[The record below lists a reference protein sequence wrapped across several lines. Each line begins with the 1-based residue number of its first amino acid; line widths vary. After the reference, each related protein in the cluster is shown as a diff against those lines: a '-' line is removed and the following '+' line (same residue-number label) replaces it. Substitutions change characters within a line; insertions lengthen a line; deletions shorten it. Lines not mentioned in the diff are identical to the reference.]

1 MTAEKSVLRRI
12 SRFCKQKNPDPDSIP
27 GQKRVLQF
35 DTYFT
40 PEFPAGH
47 RLLSTTQRRSID
59 GFTCQLPRDYAIF

>member
-1 MTAEKSVLRRI
+1 MNQI
-12 SRFCKQKNPDPDSIP
+12 PIPDPDSIP

-47 RLLSTTQRRSID
+47 RLLSTTPFSGLEYCPGQDSFVCKT
-59 GFTCQLPRDYAIF
+59 G